1 MRALVYESY
10 GGPEVT
16 SLRTVQKPQLGAGEV
31 LIRTRAAGLNPVDA
45 VQREGTFKM
54 IDPYEFPKI
63 GGNEVSGI
71 VEAAGP
77 GVRAF
82 AAGDQVIA
90 KVDGNKLGAF
100 AELVVVPARW
110 TAKAPE
116 SIELVDAA
124 GLPLVG
130 LTTQQALGPEHLDLQ
145 PDERLLITGASGGV
159 GLIAI
164 QLAKLA
170 GAHVTVTASK
180 ESEELVRRMGADELI
195 DYKSQSVT
203 EAVEN
208 SGERFDKVFDLV
220 GDDIPELF
228 SAVRSGGTVVTL
240 VGPPTPGSLTEVAKS
255 SRTLLAAIAERVFSF
270 KVRRRAAKA
279 GVKFEFF
286 LMHPDGAG
294 LAELVRLIDEGKLEI
309 IVDSRYPLEEYADAF
324 ERLESRHSKG
334 KVLLEF

>member
-16 SLRTVQKPQLGAGEV
+16 SIRTVPEPRLGAGRV

-45 VQREGTFKM
+45 IQREGTFKM
-54 IDPYEFPKI
+54 IDPYQFPKI
-63 GGNEVSGI
+63 GGHELSGV
-71 VEAAGP
+71 VEAVGP
-77 GVRAF
+77 GVHSF
-82 AAGDQVIA
+82 APGDQVVA
-90 KVDGNKLGAF
+90 KVGVNELSAF
-100 AELVVVPARW
+100 AELVSVPARW

-116 SIELVDAA
+116 SIALADVA

-130 LTTQQALGPEHLDLQ
+130 LTAQQALGPEHLDLQ
-145 PDERLLITGASGGV
+145 PNERLLITGASGGV

-180 ESEELVRRMGADELI
+180 ESEALVRRMGADELI

-203 EAVEN
+203 EAVEH
-208 SGERFDKVFDLV
+208 SGKHFDKIFDLV
-220 GDDIPELF
+220 GDDLPELF
-228 SAVRSGGTVVTL
+228 SVVRKGGEVVTL
-240 VGPPTPGSLTEVAKS
+240 VGPPTPGSLTEVAQPN
-255 SRTLLAAIAERVFSF
+255 RTLLAAIAERVFSF
-270 KVRRRAAKA
+270 KTRRQAAKA

-286 LMHPDGAG
+286 LMHPDGPG
-294 LAELVRLIDEGKLEI
+294 LAELVRLIDEGELEV

-324 ERLESRHSKG
+324 ERLESRRSKG

>member
-16 SLRTVQKPQLGAGEV
+16 SLRTVKKPELGAGKV

-45 VQREGTFKM
+45 MQREGTFKM

-71 VEAAGP
+71 VEAVGP
-77 GVRAF
+77 GVHAF
-82 AAGDQVIA
+82 APGDQVIA
-90 KVDGNKLGAF
+90 KVDVNKLGAF

-130 LTTQQALGPEHLDLQ
+130 LTAQQALGPEHLDLQ
-145 PDERLLITGASGGV
+145 PNERLLITGASGGV

-208 SGERFDKVFDLV
+208 SGKRFDKVFDLV
-220 GDDIPELF
+220 GDDLPELF
-228 SAVRSGGTVVTL
+228 SVVRKGGEVVSL
-240 VGPPTPGSLTEVAKS
+240 VGPPTPGSLTEVAQPN
-255 SRTLLAAIAERVFSF
+255 RTLLAAIAERVFSF
-270 KVRRRAAKA
+270 KARGQAAKT

-286 LMHPDGAG
+286 LMHPDGPG
-294 LAELVRLIDEGKLEI
+294 LTELVRLIDEGELEV

-324 ERLESRHSKG
+324 ERLESRRSKG